1 MMITEKQKELVKA
14 TVPFLRDNGL
24 ILTEYFYNRMFEH
37 HPELKNVFNM
47 GNQKNG
53 KQQTALAMA
62 VLAYAEHID
71 SPGVLMPVLDG
82 IGHKH
87 VSLGIRAEHYAIV
100 GEHLLAAIAEVVGE
114 GASEEL
120 IGAWEAAYFQ
130 LADLM
135 SGHEASLY
143 RNKISQ
149 KNGWTGWRPFRVSR
163 KEIES
168 SEITSFYLTP
178 SDGGNVA
185 DFQPGQFIS
194 VRLFLPELNLLQPR
208 QYSLSC
214 APNGKYYR
222 ISVKRETSAL
232 VDMNGMI
239 SNHIHNTLFEG
250 DLIDVSSPSGTFVLT
265 DSTNPIVFVS
275 GGIGQT
281 PLVSMIERLIEKG
294 DKREI
299 VWIHGCR
306 GVDVHAFKSQHDT
319 WKDTGLNIS
328 KHIFYNKLDDFDL
341 DKGYQEGW
349 VDLSKVPGSVIA
361 DADYY
366 LCGPKVFIEKHYNDL
381 LTFGVKKSSI
391 FYEEF
396 GPQSL
401 QLN

>member
-1 MMITEKQKELVKA
+1 MITERQKELVKA
-14 TVPFLRDNGL
+14 TVPFLKDNGVV
-24 ILTEYFYNRMFEH
+24 LTKYFYNRMFEH

-114 GASEEL
+114 GATDEL
-120 IGAWEAAYFQ
+120 IDAWSTAYFQ

-149 KNGWTGWRPFRVSR
+149 KNGWTGWRPFKVAK

-168 SEITSFYLTP
+168 LEITSFYLIP
-178 SDGGNVA
+178 SDGGDVA

-194 VRLFLPELNLLQPR
+194 VRLFLPELSLLQPR

-214 APNGKYYR
+214 SPNGKHYR
-222 ISVKRETSAL
+222 ISVKRETSAQE
-232 VDMNGMI
+232 DMNGMV
-239 SNHIHNTLFEG
+239 SNFIHDRLNEG
-250 DLIDVSSPSGTFVLT
+250 DLIDVSSPSGTFVLK
-265 DSTNPIVFVS
+265 DSSSPIVFVS
-275 GGIGQT
+275 GGVGQT
-281 PLVSMIERLIEKG
+281 PLVSMVVSLIEKG
-294 DKREI
+294 DKRKI
-299 VWIHGCR
+299 VWVHGCR
-306 GVDVHAFKSQHDT
+306 GADVHAFKSLHDSWADGET
-319 WKDTGLNIS
+319 SLR
-328 KHIFYNKLDDFDL
+328 KHIFYNTLDGDNSDA
-341 DKGYQEGW
+341 GYQEGW
-349 VDLSKVPGSVIA
+349 VDLSKVPDSIIEG
-361 DADYY
+361 ADYY

-381 LTFGVKKSSI
+381 LSFGIDKSSI
-391 FYEEF
+391 YFEEF